1 MEKQNIS
8 FYGYNDGKAIEIY
21 NCINLFL
28 PTVIAIVVSLVF
40 SLLSY
45 FFRNPYL
52 LVIWIIP
59 VILFLEYI
67 LCISVTGYN
76 DRVFLAGTKKKHS
89 FIVDNGTLIRDGK
102 PMKTDGIK
110 VYAFK
115 SFVFFIT
122 KKTYYRIPN
131 EEFVGISR
139 EEFLSFMKM
148 FLLIL
153 LLEFHILKM
162 KQNYYLI

>member
-1 MEKQNIS
+1 MERKNIS

-28 PTVIAIVVSLVF
+28 PTVIAIIVSLVL

-45 FFRNPYL
+45 FWSNPYL

-59 VILFLEYI
+59 VILILAYI

-76 DRVFLAGTKKKHS
+76 DRVFLADTKKRHS
-89 FIVDNGTLIRDGK
+89 FIVDNGILIRDGK
-102 PMKTDGIK
+102 PMKTAGIK

-115 SFVFFIT
+115 SFVFLIT

-139 EEFLSFMKM
+139 KEFLRFMKCG
-148 FLLIL
+148 
-153 LLEFHILKM
+153 
-162 KQNYYLI
+162 N